1 MWGAYRRQFF
11 SVPWKEPVSELCSR
25 ATISAA
31 ALAERY
37 SRTQSPSA
45 AAAAERLMIL
55 ADPNAARFYERSGA
69 VRIGEPPFGRR
80 ARPAAAL
87 RDQARSHSA

>member
-1 MWGAYRRQFF
+1 
-11 SVPWKEPVSELCSR
+11 
-25 ATISAA
+25 
-31 ALAERY
+31 LAERY

-69 VRIGEPPFGRR
+69 VRIGEP
-80 ARPAAAL
+80 
-87 RDQARSHSA
+87 SADNVNA